1 MKHKWTFIWSA
12 MLCLLIGLGI
22 YSNAISEDKKQS
34 KKGTIVF
41 ADAGWDS
48 IRVHNQIAGFIIE
61 NGYNYETEVTNGSTS
76 ATFTG
81 LRQGG
86 IDVYMEIW
94 INNLEKP
101 YKEAKKTGEIV
112 TLGTN
117 FTTDKQGFFVPT
129 YMIEGDPEQGI
140 EPMAPDLESVKDLKK
155 YAELFE
161 DPSDPTKGRIIGGY
175 SGSRAHEIMKQKV
188 KTYGLDETFNYFT
201 PGSAAALASSIVK
214 AFKNHEPWVGYYWT
228 PTWITSK
235 YDMTLLKEPEYNE
248 EIWHKNYGTAFPLD
262 KVYIAANSELP
273 ERAPKVVEFLKNY
286 QTSSELTGEALVYM
300 QENNSS
306 AEEAAAWW
314 LKKHQDLWSKWV
326 PEDVAKKVKSA
337 L

>member
-22 YSNAISEDKKQS
+22 YSSATSEDKGQAS
-34 KKGTIVF
+34 NGTIVF

-61 NGYNYETEVTNGSTS
+61 NGYDYNTDVINGSTS

-81 LRQGG
+81 LRNGE
-86 IDVYMEIW
+86 IDAYMEIW
-94 INNLEKP
+94 INNLKKP
-101 YKEAKKTGEIV
+101 YNEAKEAGDIV

-117 FTTDKQGFFVPT
+117 FKTDKQGFFVPT
-129 YMIEGDPEQGI
+129 YMIEGDPEKGI
-140 EPMAPDLESVKDLKK
+140 EPMAPDLKSVKDLAK

-161 DPSDPTKGRIIGGY
+161 DPADPTKGRIIGGY
-175 SGSRAHEIMKQKV
+175 SGSVAQEIMKQKV
-188 KTYGLDETFNYFT
+188 KTYGLDENFNYFT
-201 PGSAAALASSIVK
+201 PGSAAALSTSIVK

-235 YDMTLLKEPEYNE
+235 YDMTMLKEPEYDQ
-248 EIWHKNYGTAFPLD
+248 EIWNKNYGTAFPVD
-262 KVYIAANSELP
+262 KIYIAVNSDLP
-273 ERAPKVVEFLKNY
+273 ERAPKVVDFLKNY
-286 QTSSELTGEALVYM
+286 KTSSELTGEALVYM
-300 QENNSS
+300 QDNN
-306 AEEAAAWW
+306 AEAKDAAEWW

-326 PEDVAKKVKSA
+326 PADVARKVKSA